1 MIEIIYVYG
10 VITQWFTSLCDKIVV
25 SKIEKLICNVS
36 GKENIL

>member
-1 MIEIIYVYG
+1 MFMG
-10 VITQWFTSLCDKIVV
+10 WSHNDLHSLCDKIVV